1 MHPAEAE
8 RERKWKGKRGL
19 EISPLFPALRLTG
32 SAAEATAVSV
42 AASATAEEQKDDP
55 DAAVAEDTVTTVVI
69 VAAGIIVAATVC
81 SS

>member
-55 DAAVAEDTVTTVVI
+55 DAAIVIATTAV
-69 VAAGIIVAATVC
+69 
-81 SS
+81 

>member
-42 AASATAEEQKDDP
+42 ATSATAEEQKDDP
-55 DAAVAEDTVTTVVI
+55 DAAVVSTTAVVSATAEAIAITT
-69 VAAGIIVAATVC
+69 AAEE
-81 SS
+81 